1 VPENAPTPYYEDG
14 PFLTPE
20 SIPEETA
27 CRLFSIPNEQRT
39 LGAFMGAL
47 DSLLSEGSWLQLQD
61 TDVDPATM
69 VALFTGIISDA
80 YQIPANQCDIM
91 AQTPYWDDQTDVEAE
106 EPIEMQPWYGYV
118 TDILAPP
125 DGITWNE
132 NISLWLF
139 TGLVALAAS
148 PAAAIV
154 FRPLAVQ
161 FTLAFKAGDVG
172 ETIRIILDA
181 IEQRPVDTTGHAGE
195 IINVACSGDPSL
207 SEHTLYVIKTS

>member
-1 VPENAPTPYYEDG
+1 MFAGQKGFPTPSDVPSDTG
-14 PFLTPE
+14 CRTFQ
-20 SIPEETA
+20 IPDSQEW
-27 CRLFSIPNEQRT
+27 FS
-39 LGAFMGAL
+39 LVMGAL
-47 DSLLSEGSWLQLQD
+47 NELRSGWNWYQTEGGMDVWDAASAAAEILDNAYALSETGQCQP
-61 TDVDPATM
+61 DV
-69 VALFTGIISDA
+69 G
-80 YQIPANQCDIM
+80 
-91 AQTPYWDDQTDVEAE
+91 TPYWDDESDVEGDQPA
-106 EPIEMQPWYGYV
+106 EMQPWYGFV
-118 TDILAPP
+118 TDIFAPP

-139 TGLVALAAS
+139 TGLVAIAAT

-161 FTLAFKAGDVG
+161 FTIAFKAGDVG

-195 IINVACSGDPSL
+195 IMTVACSGDPSL